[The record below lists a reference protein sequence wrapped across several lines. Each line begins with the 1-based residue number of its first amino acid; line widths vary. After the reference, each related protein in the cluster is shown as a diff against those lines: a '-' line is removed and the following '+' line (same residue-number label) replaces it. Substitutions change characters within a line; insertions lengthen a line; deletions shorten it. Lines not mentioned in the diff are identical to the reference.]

1 MSGSPIVYA
10 ALTLAFGLVGGLL
23 PLFSKIKDN
32 PERLKMLTGIA
43 AGIII
48 ASAILVV
55 IPEGFELAKE
65 EHVDEEHVDEEH
77 ANSLLLGGAV
87 LSGFVF
93 MLIIEGSGIGHAVHE
108 EHHEHNQ
115 EHGHKHIHHGPGGWI
130 LVLGLTIHAATDGLA
145 IGAASASGGTVVTA
159 AVALS
164 VLIHKA
170 PTAFSLG
177 IFSMHERENRNDS
190 IRDVLIFSLA
200 TPIMIMI
207 AYYTLEGFENHI
219 IGLAMLFS
227 AGTFLY
233 VATVDTLPDIHNPET
248 GKKALTY
255 VLIGILF
262 LTLILLGMDF
272 MNVSTHDH

>member
-10 ALTLAFGLVGGLL
+10 VLTLAFGLIGGLL

-65 EHVDEEHVDEEH
+65 EHVDEEH
-77 ANSLLLGGAV
+77 ANSLLLGGAI
-87 LSGFVF
+87 LAGFVF

-108 EHHEHNQ
+108 EHHEHSQ

-207 AYYTLEGFENHI
+207 AYYALEGLENHI

-227 AGTFLY
+227 AGAFLY

-248 GKKALTY
+248 GRKAVVY
-255 VLIGILF
+255 VISGIL
-262 LTLILLGMDF
+262 LLIVILLGIDF
-272 MNVSTHDH
+272 TGLNLHGH

>member
-1 MSGSPIVYA
+1 MASSPILYA
-10 ALTLAFGLVGGLL
+10 ALTLVFALIGGLI
-23 PLFSKIKDN
+23 PVFSKIKDN
-32 PERLKMLTGIA
+32 AERLKMLTGIA

-55 IPEGFELAKE
+55 IPEGFELATEDDSKNE
-65 EHVDEEHVDEEH
+65 FF
-77 ANSLLLGGAV
+77 LGGAI

-93 MLIIEGSGIGHAVHE
+93 MLILEGSGIGHAVHE
-108 EHHEHNQ
+108 EHHNHDQ
-115 EHGHKHIHHGPGGWI
+115 DHGHEHIHHGQGGLI

-145 IGAASASGGTVVTA
+145 IGAAIASGGTIVTA
-159 AVALS
+159 AIVFS

-177 IFSMHERENRNDS
+177 VFSMHERENKKDS
-190 IRDVLIFSLA
+190 IRDVIIFSFA

-207 AYYTLEGFENHI
+207 AFYFLNGLENYL

-227 AGTFLY
+227 AGAFLY

-248 GKKALTY
+248 GRKAVVY
-255 VLIGILF
+255 VTSGIL
-262 LTLILLGMDF
+262 LLVVILLGIDF
-272 MNVSTHDH
+272 TILNSHGH